1 MPDPSPATP
10 LTRRHFLKI
19 AGIGGTLA
27 STIGIRRTSA
37 QSAAPNPST
46 KASLTIFDFGDANAQ
61 TVYKD
66 AIARFNKRY
75 PNVTVR
81 DDYSPFPNGWGQYI
95 NNLCPT

>member
-1 MPDPSPATP
+1 MPDPSAPAP
-10 LTRRHFLKI
+10 LTRRNFLKI

-37 QSAAPNPST
+37 QGAAPNPSA

-61 TVYKD
+61 GVYKD
-66 AIARFNKRY
+66 AIARFNKRF

-81 DDYSPFPNGWGQYI
+81 DDYSRFPNGWGQYI
-95 NNLCPT
+95 PSFF